1 MWIAGVPAGWPAGV
15 LACARRR
22 GRRRASRRDAGA
34 PLGCHMTITLI
45 RHGRSA
51 HVHAGWLDFDGFL
64 RWREAYEAAGILD
77 SEVAPAELC
86 ALAQQAKTLMASN
99 ALRAITSAQKL
110 APGREVVV
118 TPLVRELELAPP
130 RMLGLKWPGI
140 VWMVAFAIRGLKPTE
155 EEAGRAR
162 EAAVLLHHLGDA
174 VVVTHGAV
182 RPLIARELVKLGWQ
196 HGGARRSHHWSAWTL
211 TMPAA

>member
-1 MWIAGVPAGWPAGV
+1 
-15 LACARRR
+15 
-22 GRRRASRRDAGA
+22 
-34 PLGCHMTITLI
+34 MTITLI

-64 RWREAYEAAGILD
+64 RWREGYEAAAILD
-77 SEVAPAELC
+77 SEVAPPELC
-86 ALAQQAKTLMASN
+86 ALAKNAKTLVAST
-99 ALRAITSAQKL
+99 APRAITSAEKL

-130 RMLGLKWPGI
+130 RMLGLKWPGL

-155 EEAGRAR
+155 KEEARVR
-162 EAAVLLHHLGDA
+162 EAAALLHDLQDA
-174 VVVTHGAV
+174 VVVTHGAI
-182 RPLIARELVKLGWQ
+182 RPLIVRELVKRGWA